1 MSNEWEGIWKE
12 ATTLIIMIY
21 FGNING
27 IKKHA
32 ETLLSACKDANSDVN
47 VEKSK

>member
-12 ATTLIIMIY
+12 ATNLSTITY
-21 FGNING
+21 FENING
-27 IKKHA
+27 IKKNA
-32 ETLLSACKDANSDVN
+32 ETLLSASKNADPDVN